1 MNFSSPLAQNT
12 NWSNNSPNLSNI
24 FNNSVT
30 TGFGNFGAASLPVMG
45 LQQQVLGQQQQQIR
59 NPVNSKPD
67 LSAFDSLLSPVS
79 SQSKPSMN
87 NMRGSGGVPM
97 LQPQQQTQSMTNN
110 NKNTNQLSMN
120 DINDFLS

>member
-1 MNFSSPLAQNT
+1 
-12 NWSNNSPNLSNI
+12 
-24 FNNSVT
+24 
-30 TGFGNFGAASLPVMG
+30 MG